1 MMNTRSRTTAFIALL
16 VVAAT
21 LFGILLSPIVSI
33 SQTKKD
39 LQKQRDEINSKI
51 ELTKK
56 LIKESEKQ
64 QKSTTRQV
72 EMLNEQLALRD
83 ELIQSINGDIQQI
96 DGEIGLKNEDIEKL
110 KGEKEQL
117 KKEYG
122 RIIYK
127 AYRNRGAYDKIMY
140 VFASSDFHQAIK
152 RFMMLQRLANA
163 RMDQMEKIFG
173 VEREIS
179 SSIEELESDKNQKL
193 TLADEKEREK
203 SQVEETK
210 REQQNKLSALKKEEG
225 KLRDQQN
232 KQKADRDKLTSKIQA
247 VIAEEIR
254 KENERIER
262 ERKAAEA
269 KANAEKAK
277 KNEGD
282 KTSNTSNT
290 TNSKTETKTENKTST
305 TNKNANTLAPETV
318 AANADF
324 EKNKGVLPWPVSAG
338 VISSHFGKHA
348 HPTLAQVT
356 VNNNGTDFS
365 TTAGA
370 NAIAIFSGTVT
381 SVFNIPGAGQNV
393 IITHGSYKTVYS
405 GLSSVSVSVGD
416 KVSSKQSLGT
426 IQSDGEEY
434 TLHFEVWKV
443 GSEGGSA
450 QNPELWIKKR

>member
-1 MMNTRSRTTAFIALL
+1 MTGIKSNKAAFIALGIL
-16 VVAAT
+16 TVVVLA
-21 LFGILLSPIVSI
+21 ILLSPIASM

-72 EMLNEQLALRD
+72 EILNEQLALRD
-83 ELIQSINGDIQQI
+83 ELIQSITGDIQQI
-96 DGEIGLKNEDIEKL
+96 DGQIGLKNQDIEKL
-110 KGEKEQL
+110 KGEKDQL

-127 AYRNRGAYDKIMY
+127 AYRNRGSYDKIMY

-152 RFMMLQRLANA
+152 RFMMLQRMANA
-163 RMDQMEKIFG
+163 RRDQMQRIFG

-179 SSIEELESDKNQKL
+179 SSIEELESDKTQKI
-193 TLADEKEREK
+193 TLADEKERER

-210 REQQNKLSALKKEEG
+210 REQQNKLSQLKKDEA

-247 VIAEEIR
+247 IIAEEIR
-254 KENERIER
+254 KENERVER
-262 ERKAAEA
+262 ERKAAEE
-269 KANAEKAK
+269 KANAEKNK
-277 KNEGD
+277 KADTNKG
-282 KTSNTSNT
+282 TNT
-290 TNSKTETKTENKTST
+290 TNNTNNTNTKTENKATT
-305 TNKNANTLAPETV
+305 TNKNSNTLAPETV

-324 EKNKGVLPWPVSAG
+324 EKNRGVLPWPVSAG

-356 VNNNGTDFS
+356 VNNNGVDFS
-365 TTAGA
+365 TTAGS
-370 NAIAIFSGTVT
+370 NALAIFSGTVT

-405 GLSSVSVSVGD
+405 GLGNVSVKVGD

-443 GSEGGSA
+443 GSDGGSA

>member
-1 MMNTRSRTTAFIALL
+1 MMNTKSRKTAFLALL
-16 VVAAT
+16 VIAVIM
-21 LFGILLSPIVSI
+21 LSIVLSPIVSI

-39 LQKQRDEINSKI
+39 LQKQRDDINAKI

-96 DGEIGLKNEDIEKL
+96 DGEIGMKNQDIEKL

-179 SSIEELESDKNQKL
+179 STIEELESNKNEKL
-193 TLADEKEREK
+193 TLADEKEKEK

-277 KNEGD
+277 KNEGN

-290 TNSKTETKTENKTST
+290 KTENKTENKT
-305 TNKNANTLAPETV
+305 TTSNKTTTTLAPETV

-365 TTAGA
+365 TSAGA

-405 GLSSVSVSVGD
+405 GLSSVSVNVGD
-416 KVSSKQSLGT
+416 KVSAKQSLGA